1 MCSVCFIRG
10 SYTSWFQVSV
20 TSTNSNNLWVS
31 VLWQNHASCV
41 GSNQKNTPRTQGIRL
56 PNTYD
61 KSRDCF
67 EFLAISTYGTLPM
80 KLSLFLSIVFTVL
93 SGSANDKSFLQSRHV
108 LRPPWLAAAS
118 SGGWKSRPC
127 SLIFQ
132 MVESVES
139 VESQEWIHYSK
150 LQSQSVCL
158 NFGTQIHGKQK
169 KSVSSCKKKTCSYVY
184 IFWLEPTR
192 ASDSGSM

>member
-67 EFLAISTYGTLPM
+67 EFLAIQPMVHCPWNYRCFCPLSSQYCLAQQTIRVFCSQDTFFVLHDLQQLPQGDENLARVAWYF
-80 KLSLFLSIVFTVL
+80 KWLKALKALKAKNEYTI
-93 SGSANDKSFLQSRHV
+93 QS
-108 LRPPWLAAAS
+108 
-118 SGGWKSRPC
+118 C
-127 SLIFQ
+127 SP
-132 MVESVES
+132 
-139 VESQEWIHYSK
+139 K
-150 LQSQSVCL
+150 
-158 NFGTQIHGKQK
+158 
-169 KSVSSCKKKTCSYVY
+169 VY
-184 IFWLEPTR
+184 
-192 ASDSGSM
+192 A